1 MNDSCLIKHQ
11 CPQCGAPVTLQE
23 TDHILACPF
32 CRVRLYLM
40 PTDGFRYVLPC
51 DYAGAER
58 LVYIPYWRCRGMAF
72 SCREWQIEGRVIDTS
87 WAALKGGFLPQ
98 SLGLRPQAL
107 ELRFAGPDSRGDFI
121 RHQLQLREVLPQIA
135 AAGAGL
141 PLQAHQPAAGFRRIF
156 IGEAVS
162 LIYAPYIC
170 RGATLCDALGQQA
183 LELPGA
189 TDVQDLFS
197 FAQPASWGVRFMPT
211 LCPACGWDLMGDK
224 ESCVLVCRQCA
235 SAWDATGTGFHRV
248 AWGLMPGGT
257 SRELSVPF
265 WRVRADIKGL
275 RLETRAGFGMLA
287 NLPWATEKGSG
298 ESAAFFWLP
307 AFKIQP
313 KLFMRL
319 ARQMT
324 MLQPDDALVA
334 ELDDLTLCPV
344 TLPAAEASEAIV
356 VTLAQI
362 AADKKQVWPLLS
374 ELEVALREA
383 VLVYV
388 PFSVQGSELV
398 QMRFGFSISRAALRL
413 GVKI

>member
-1 MNDSCLIKHQ
+1 
-11 CPQCGAPVTLQE
+11 
-23 TDHILACPF
+23 
-32 CRVRLYLM
+32 M

-51 DYAGAER
+51 DYSGAER
-58 LVYIPYWRCRGMAF
+58 LVHIPYWRCRGMTFA
-72 SCREWQIEGRVIDTS
+72 CRQWQIEGRVIDTS
-87 WAALKGGFLPQ
+87 WSALKGDFVPQ

-107 ELRFAGPDSRGDFI
+107 ELRLAGPDSSGDFI

-135 AAGAGL
+135 APGAGL
-141 PLQAHQPAAGFRRIF
+141 PPQAHQSAAGFRRIF
-156 IGEAVS
+156 VGEAVS

-170 RGATLCDALGQQA
+170 RGATLRDALGRQE

-189 TDVQDLFS
+189 AGGQDLFS
-197 FAQPASWGVRFMPT
+197 LAQPADWGVRFMPT

-235 SAWDATGTGFHRV
+235 SAWDATAAGFHKV
-248 AWGLMPGGT
+248 AWGFMPGGR
-257 SRELSVPF
+257 SGRSEELSIPF

-275 RLETRAGFGMLA
+275 RLATRADLVRLG
-287 NLPWATEKGSG
+287 NLPRATEKGSG
-298 ESAAFFWLP
+298 ERPAFFWLP

-334 ELDDLTLCPV
+334 EFDDLSLYPV
-344 TLPAAEASEAIV
+344 TLPAAEASEAIA
-356 VTLAQI
+356 VTLAHI
-362 AADKKQVWPLLS
+362 AVDKQQVWPLLS
-374 ELEVALREA
+374 ELEVALQEA

-398 QMRFGFSISRAALRL
+398 QMRFGFSLSRAALRL